1 MKVKALQSPSP
12 EVVGILQNIY
22 NSPSSGSG
30 NSPSNADNIF
40 ASQSA
45 GSGFGQGSGGQNIFG
60 GAQSQPT
67 SNIFGASAQ
76 TGNIFAANSTSP
88 SQSQNIFAT
97 NTTNLGAL
105 PFSTQQPS
113 NIFATPQP
121 ANTNLFGANQQPS
134 NVFATQ
140 NPAPSN
146 NIFTSPPQNTT
157 PQQNVFAASTPPQ
170 IFNVANQQTSA
181 FNSPFNTATNPP
193 STAPPNYS
201 ASIFGN
207 TANSN
212 TTSAEFGNPTP
223 QINLELY
230 SKIEELSEEDKKWFQ
245 SKELDLN
252 IPDQP
257 PTYEMCFPK

>member
-1 MKVKALQSPSP
+1 MKIKALQSPSP

-22 NSPSSGSG
+22 NSPSSGTVG
-30 NSPSNADNIF
+30 NIF
-40 ASQSA
+40 ASPSG
-45 GSGFGQGSGGQNIFG
+45 GSGIAQGNVFGAG
-60 GAQSQPT
+60 QSQPS
-67 SNIFGASAQ
+67 SNIFGAAAQ
-76 TGNIFAANSTSP
+76 TGNIFATNATSP
-88 SQSQNIFAT
+88 SQGQNIFAT
-97 NTTNLGAL
+97 NTTNMGAS

-113 NIFATPQP
+113 NIFAAAQP
-121 ANTNLFGANQQPS
+121 AKTNLFGANQQPG
-134 NVFATQ
+134 NMFATQ
-140 NPAPSN
+140 PQNPAST

-157 PQQNVFAASTPPQ
+157 PQPNVFAASSPPQ
-170 IFNVANQQTSA
+170 NVFQQTSA
-181 FNSPFNTATNPP
+181 FNSGTNPP

-207 TANSN
+207 TANSATN
-212 TTSAEFGNPTP
+212 PSGGFGNPTP

-252 IPDQP
+252 IPDKP

>member
-22 NSPSSGSG
+22 NSPSSGTVG
-30 NSPSNADNIF
+30 NTGNIF
-40 ASQSA
+40 ASPSG
-45 GSGFGQGSGGQNIFG
+45 GSGFGQGSGGQSIFG
-60 GAQSQPT
+60 TAQSQPS

-76 TGNIFAANSTSP
+76 TGNLFATNTSSP

-97 NTTNLGAL
+97 NTTNLGAS

-113 NIFATPQP
+113 NFFAAAQP
-121 ANTNLFGANQQPS
+121 ANTNIFGTNQQPS
-134 NVFATQ
+134 NIFQPQ
-140 NPAPSN
+140 NPAPST

-157 PQQNVFAASTPPQ
+157 PQPNVFAASPPAPT
-170 IFNVANQQTSA
+170 NVFLANQQTSG
-181 FNSPFNTATNPP
+181 FNTPFNTGTNTP
-193 STAPPNYS
+193 SAAPPNYS

-207 TANSN
+207 TANS
-212 TTSAEFGNPTP
+212 TTNPTP

-230 SKIEELSEEDKKWFQ
+230 SKIEELSEEDKNWFQ

-252 IPDQP
+252 IPDKP